1 MPDLIVITGPPAS
14 GKAAIGTALAEL
26 TGFSLFHNHMTGEPV
41 AALFGWGTKSY
52 SQVATELRLFLFARA
67 LELQTPKGI
76 IFTFVWAFNLASDNQ
91 FVADIVTLFQ
101 SKGRQVRF
109 VELLASRETR
119 IAREGTPL
127 RLALKPV
134 HRDVQKARS
143 MHAELDAKYR
153 MNSNG
158 EFPYPDSHLLVDTEQ
173 QSPNQSAVIIQEHF
187 GLPAAASSGDAC

>member
-26 TGFSLFHNHMTGEPV
+26 TDFSLFHNHMTGEPV
-41 AALFGWGTKSY
+41 AALFGWGNERY
-52 SQVATELRLFLFARA
+52 SQVASELRLMLFARA

-76 IFTFVWAFNLASDNQ
+76 IFTFVWAFNLASDHQ
-91 FVADIVTLFQ
+91 FVTDIVTLFK
-101 SKGRQVRF
+101 SKGRHVRF

-127 RLALKPV
+127 RLALKAA

-143 MHAELDAKYR
+143 MHAELDVKYQ

-158 EFPYPDSHLLVDTEQ
+158 DFPYPDSHLLVDTEQ
-173 QSPNQSAVIIQEHF
+173 QSPNQSAVIIQDHF
-187 GLPAAASSGDAC
+187 GFLPASS